1 MALNPG
7 TTLGSYSVTAKIGEG
22 GMGEVYGVRRMSNHT
37 SVRALV
43 FALSLSFLVGIPNSY
58 CDPEVL
64 AAGAAQT
71 DGSGH
76 VFTYSVIQVTSDRN
90 AVLAQL
96 ETAVIPMMV
105 REGATPYSVWLPVE
119 LDGDVARDMD
129 RFGRGFAGLSD
140 AELGLMLAWPE
151 AAVDLDALDDTLST
165 LGGVGAVTTR
175 AFDPLYL
182 SDGLRVPT
190 GRGFYVHR
198 EERYRLEDAP
208 EAVRL
213 SQAAWETWEP
223 AWGTVVT
230 GLYRERGEPADVARL
245 LRIVWYP
252 DFQRWVETREF
263 DREPESVPFFR
274 ARGELQL
281 EGSGVAIATDRVAP

>member
-1 MALNPG
+1 MPLSPG
-7 TTLGSYSVTAKIGEG
+7 TTLGPYQVTAKIGEG
-22 GMGEVYGVRRMSNHT
+22 GMGEVYGVRRMTNRA

-43 FALSLSFLVGIPNSY
+43 IAVSLLFFGGIPNSSW
-58 CDPEVL
+58 DPAVS

-76 VFTYSVIQVTSDRN
+76 VFTYSVIQTTSDRN

-96 ETAVIPMMV
+96 ETAVIPMML
-105 REGATPYSVWLPVE
+105 REGATQYSVWLPVE

-151 AAVDLDALDDTLST
+151 AAVDLDALDDALSK

-175 AFDPLYL
+175 AYDPLYL

-198 EERYRLEDAP
+198 EERYRPEDAP

-213 SQAAWETWEP
+213 SRAAWETWEP
-223 AWGTVVT
+223 AWGTIVT
-230 GLYRERGEPADVARL
+230 GVFQERGEPADVARL
-245 LRIVWYP
+245 VRIVWYR
-252 DFQRWVETREF
+252 DFQHWVTTRQG
-263 DREPESVPFFR
+263 EPESRRFFR
-274 ARGELQL
+274 ARSELQL
-281 EGSGVAIATDRVAP
+281 EGSGVAIATDRLIR